1 MIVGID
7 HLVLL
12 CPEIN
17 GSIATLQAL
26 LGRRADWRSVDHAG
40 AASALFQFEHI
51 ALELLAPCGD
61 GPLAER
67 LHELLRERGPGLQ
80 TLVLSSDD
88 IAGDQKIFRRR
99 GLAPSVVETGSS
111 TDELSGRQRHWQRM
125 RLDDAVTGGI
135 RTFVLQRSNDDPLV
149 RAEATPDAVHGLDYL
164 VMATSEPVRALA
176 HYGAKLG
183 LELRSDRSDPTAQ
196 VRLMVLQVG
205 ASGIEIVQRAQGAD
219 AQHGDRLWGLTW
231 RTLDIEAAHARLC
244 AAGLDVSEVRAGR
257 RPGTRVF
264 TVRTQTLGVP
274 TLVVQNPTP

>member
-1 MIVGID
+1 M
-7 HLVLL
+7 
-12 CPEIN
+12 
-17 GSIATLQAL
+17 
-26 LGRRADWRSVDHAG
+26 
-40 AASALFQFEHI
+40 
-51 ALELLAPCGD
+51 
-61 GPLAER
+61 
-67 LHELLRERGPGLQ
+67 
-80 TLVLSSDD
+80 
-88 IAGDQKIFRRR
+88 
-99 GLAPSVVETGSS
+99 
-111 TDELSGRQRHWQRM
+111 
-125 RLDDAVTGGI
+125 
-135 RTFVLQRSNDDPLV
+135 LQRSNDDPLV
-149 RAEATPDAVHGLDYL
+149 CAKATPDAVHGLDHL

-183 LELRSDRSDPTAQ
+183 LELRSDRSDPATQ

-231 RTLDIEAAHARLC
+231 RALDIEAAHARLC